1 MSSSNVAN
9 RLYRW
14 LTVDVGIVDLL
25 TAIVYAIVALVLLI
39 VLGLWWLFPA
49 IIAALVLG
57 AGLRMWLRRRRAA
70 SA

>member
-1 MSSSNVAN
+1 MSFLN
-9 RLYRW
+9 RVYRW

-25 TAIVYAIVALVLLI
+25 TAIVYAVLGLAILI

-49 IIAALVLG
+49 IVAALVLG
-57 AGLRMWLRRRRAA
+57 VMLRLWVRRRRAT